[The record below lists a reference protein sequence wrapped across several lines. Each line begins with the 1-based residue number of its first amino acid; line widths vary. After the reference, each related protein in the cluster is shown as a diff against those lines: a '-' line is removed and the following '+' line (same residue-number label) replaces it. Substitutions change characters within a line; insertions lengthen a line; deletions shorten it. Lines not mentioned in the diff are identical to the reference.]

1 MQSIQM
7 STEITTVI
15 YFYGGRGVGEGVE
28 SFKQCVKSH
37 RLINSLW
44 L

>member
-1 MQSIQM
+1 M

-15 YFYGGRGVGEGVE
+15 YFFEGPGLEGAGEGVE

-44 L
+44 S